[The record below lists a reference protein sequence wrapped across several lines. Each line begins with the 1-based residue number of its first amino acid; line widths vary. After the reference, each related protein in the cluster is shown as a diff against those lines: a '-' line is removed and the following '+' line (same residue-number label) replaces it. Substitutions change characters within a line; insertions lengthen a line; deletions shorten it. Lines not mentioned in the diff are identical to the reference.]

1 MKMNEGFLSN
11 KKVLACFCAS
21 LLWVCFAQISLAGE
35 KPPGYPNHH
44 LHNFSAVT
52 EASYHA
58 IEMGYHLVAR
68 DKLEGSK
75 YEGLKLIKSHNAN
88 VGPVRV
94 FCEKSTGKLYLRYH
108 SYLERQS
115 DNLNPLAAMHG
126 LSRKNKTL
134 YPITWKDL
142 KIIKGYSAAKLD
154 TSDLTLENLTLEL
167 IREYFYA
174 AWEIDSGGWLSCNLR
189 GNWQSKKVVDDMV
202 AATTAN
208 FPWEKYEAIF
218 FDSFGASL
226 DSTVTNAKYGW
237 QGSYTSWEEGKLDL
251 VRRITE
257 HARNTALTGQSA
269 PYAVFANIYDPKKIS
284 LYQTVLRWYAQG
296 LLRLD
301 HYYYEGGGLGQ
312 QAPNGVVPGTSLPA
326 YVDPKNPNEAYL
338 PASKVSLDDVV
349 GFNRSDFDG
358 VDVYN
363 RFQHFKQHLDA
374 CGTAGLYGAWFGWY
388 GEDAVN
394 LEHKGELIYTNDLQL
409 LRSIPNWDNIARV
422 PVPAYNQLSPEDQ
435 RAWDGHVYSSK
446 NSYASSDVIWSRNP
460 FNHELY
466 VVFRSLVGKVAL
478 RPGEQVESAY
488 FVNEWFGA
496 KDEDALPALQ
506 IQGSTIGLKSRYR
519 SRIKQGIRITVSG
532 SSVPLPPP
540 ALMISK

>member
-1 MKMNEGFLSN
+1 MRKGLSSNKGFLP
-11 KKVLACFCAS
+11 CICAGI
-21 LLWVCFAQISLAGE
+21 LWVCFAQISLAGE
-35 KPPGYPNHH
+35 MSPGYPNHH
-44 LHNFSAVT
+44 LHNFSSVP
-52 EASYHA
+52 EVSSHA
-58 IEMGYHLVAR
+58 IEMGYYFVAT
-68 DKLEGSK
+68 KKPAESK
-75 YEGLKLIKSHNAN
+75 YEGLKLIKLHNAN

-94 FCEKSTGKLYLRYH
+94 YCEKRTGKLYLRYH

-126 LSRKNKTL
+126 LSRNNKTL
-134 YPITWKDL
+134 YLINQEDL
-142 KIIKGYSAAKLD
+142 EIIKGYSAAKLD
-154 TSDLTLENLTLEL
+154 ISDLTLENLTMEL
-167 IREYFYA
+167 FREYFYA
-174 AWEIDSGGWLSCNLR
+174 AWETDSGGWLSFNLK

-202 AATTAN
+202 AATTDD
-208 FPWEKYEAIF
+208 FPWEKYKAIF

-226 DSTVTNAKYGW
+226 NSRSTNADYGG
-237 QGSYTSWEEGKLDL
+237 QGSYKSWEEGKLDL
-251 VRRITE
+251 VRRISE
-257 HARNTALTGQSA
+257 YARNTALTAQSA
-269 PYAVFANIYDPKKIS
+269 PYAVFANIYDPKRQS
-284 LYQTVLRWYAQG
+284 AYRTVLKWYAQG
-296 LLRLD
+296 ILRLD
-301 HYYYEGGGLGQ
+301 HYYYEKGGLEQ
-312 QAPNGVVPGTSLPA
+312 QAPNGVVPSTSLPA
-326 YVDPKNPNEAYL
+326 YTDPKNPNEAYL

-363 RFQHFKQHLDA
+363 RTQHFNQHLDA

-488 FVNEWFGA
+488 FVNDWFGA
-496 KDEDALPALQ
+496 TDENALPALH
-506 IQGSTIGLKSRYR
+506 IQRGSIRIR
-519 SRIKQGIRITVSG
+519 SEHRDKLNQGIRIIVSG

-540 ALMISK
+540 ALKISK